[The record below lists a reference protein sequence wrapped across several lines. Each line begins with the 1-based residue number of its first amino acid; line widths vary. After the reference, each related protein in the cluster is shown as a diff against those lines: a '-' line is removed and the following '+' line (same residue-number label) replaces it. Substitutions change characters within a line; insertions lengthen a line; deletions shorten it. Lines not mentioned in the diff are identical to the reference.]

1 MNQNA
6 IQRAIRGVMPTV
18 RASGLLVSLATFQ
31 APRGATTEDPAGNM
45 DSAGFPE
52 YEYDDVPGLVDIP
65 CTAPPMSTG
74 DGSVS
79 ATESKGLQEL
89 MADAPEH
96 VLLDGYYPTVQ
107 DGWRRG
113 WRVMIDGIAWD
124 LMGSESDSQYQM
136 TRCFVRRLTQ

>member
-1 MNQNA
+1 MNQNLLGLA
-6 IQRAIRGVMPTV
+6 IKRVMPIV
-18 RASGLLVSLATFQ
+18 RKSGLLVSLATFQ
-31 APRGATTEDPAGNM
+31 RPVGATTEDPAGNI
-45 DSAGFPE
+45 DNSGFPE
-52 YEYDDVPGLVDIP
+52 YQYEDVPGLVDIP

-79 ATESKGLQEL
+79 ATEAKGLQEL

-96 VLLDGYYPTVQ
+96 VLLDGYYPTIQ
-107 DGWRRG
+107 DGWRNG
-113 WRVMIDGIAWD
+113 WRVVIDGIAWD